1 MKSELYFVCLAL
13 SLLCGRFASAQGTPA
28 PAAPPTSAQNS
39 WAYSLTVDGYI
50 VPSSQSYVSPVFTA
64 DHQWLH
70 MEARYNYESQ
80 LTASLWAGYNFSAGK
95 KLQLA
100 MTPMI
105 GGVFGD
111 TNGIAPGLEFSLT
124 YKRLE
129 FSSTS
134 EYVFDTSHKAGNFFY
149 SWPQLTYSLLDWLK
163 VGVVA
168 QHTKAYHTGL
178 GTQRGLL
185 VGVSYKKWE
194 FTTYVF
200 DPELSQPTTVLELG
214 VSF

>member
-1 MKSELYFVCLAL
+1 MAASGSSLQLRKPAHRL
-13 SLLCGRFASAQGTPA
+13 SLGR
-28 PAAPPTSAQNS
+28 
-39 WAYSLTVDGYI
+39 
-50 VPSSQSYVSPVFTA
+50 
-64 DHQWLH
+64 
-70 MEARYNYESQ
+70 
-80 LTASLWAGYNFSAGK
+80 
-95 KLQLA
+95 LQLQRREEA
-100 MTPMI
+100 ATRYDAHDR
-105 GGVFGD
+105 GCLWD

-185 VGVSYKKWE
+185 VGVSYKKWK